1 MVTSGIDGWRVSAKR
16 HYAVWL
22 FGDRLGHRE
31 DSFPADESI
40 GGAMTMHITDETV
53 RTDHGTRADA
63 GRSVRSLRRNFPAW
77 VCWYGAATRRWWG
90 MPPPAYRHP
99 ALIEAATAEELALR
113 IRHLPTAGTRR
124 TQGHA
129 DAGRSRR
136 HKYPPTPHERNE
148 KR

>member
-1 MVTSGIDGWRVSAKR
+1 MVTSEIDGWRASAKR
-16 HYAVWL
+16 QYAVWL
-22 FGDRLGHRE
+22 FGDRLGHRA

-53 RTDHGTRADA
+53 RTDREAPADA
-63 GRSVRSLRRNFPAW
+63 GRSVRSLRRNFPGW

-90 MPPPAYRHP
+90 MPPPAYRYP
-99 ALIEAATAEELALR
+99 ALVEAATAEDLALR
-113 IRHLPTAGTRR
+113 IRHVPTAETRR

-129 DAGRSRR
+129 GAGRSRR
-136 HKYPPTPHERNE
+136 QKCPPTLNGRNE